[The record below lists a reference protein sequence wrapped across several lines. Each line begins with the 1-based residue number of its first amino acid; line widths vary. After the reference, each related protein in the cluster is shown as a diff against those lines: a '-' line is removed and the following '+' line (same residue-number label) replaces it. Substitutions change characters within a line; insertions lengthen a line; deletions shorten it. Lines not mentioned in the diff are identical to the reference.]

1 MRVARV
7 ARAVR
12 AGHSKCRPLRSVTD
26 RGKQTLTAP
35 TDLDQAGA
43 PEAGCL
49 QRESVLE
56 ATPSKASLGP
66 SAGLGRAGR
75 PGHAPGLGFRQRRRA
90 GQVGQLLEG
99 QEGQLEAAAAA
110 MAWTL
115 GQPLKRGKMTA
126 VSSTPV
132 MNEKSIDIRHRLTRE
147 TAPVSG
153 RPARPERLRGRG
165 WPRLWAAGGTT
176 RRCTRP
182 PERRL
187 AAKPVPPH
195 LDKRLVAA
203 ACAVGSA
210 GPRAGHPTHARAGS
224 PCRPSTCGGTGR
236 LSQPF
241 PRHALA
247 AFSSD
252 RTRTHLC
259 GTEDRSH
266 TEMVRFTRPG
276 LSPRR
281 VTGGLLDARE
291 VPPQQPLKANTTH
304 YGGERGRE
312 RKREHNS
319 LPVWRS
325 GSVAASPLQGTTTFR
340 QLSALSCRARG
351 RSASRPA
358 HDARA
363 DGGV

>member
-12 AGHSKCRPLRSVTD
+12 VGHSKCRPLRPQVSHRPWKANTHGGL
-26 RGKQTLTAP
+26 RP
-35 TDLDQAGA
+35 TSARLALRRPVA
-43 PEAGCL
+43 FSARSCSRRPRA
-49 QRESVLE
+49 R
-56 ATPSKASLGP
+56 PAS
-66 SAGLGRAGR
+66 ANRLGRAGR
-75 PGHAPGLGFRQRRRA
+75 PGHAPGLGFRQWRRA

-165 WPRLWAAGGTT
+165 WPNLWAAGGTT

-266 TEMVRFTRPG
+266 TEMVRFCSSRPVTPPAAQLG
-276 LSPRR
+276 YWTPR
-281 VTGGLLDARE
+281 
-291 VPPQQPLKANTTH
+291 VPAQEAWKANTTH
-304 YGGERGRE
+304 SMWHRGSE
-312 RKREHNS
+312 
-319 LPVWRS
+319 
-325 GSVAASPLQGTTTFR
+325 A
-340 QLSALSCRARG
+340 
-351 RSASRPA
+351 
-358 HDARA
+358 
-363 DGGV
+363 

>member
-1 MRVARV
+1 MQAIVSVARP
-7 ARAVR
+7 
-12 AGHSKCRPLRSVTD
+12 GLRSVTD
-26 RGKQTLTAP
+26 RGKQTLQGGLAP
-35 TDLDQAGA
+35 LALRRPVA
-43 PEAGCL
+43 FSARSCSRRPRA
-49 QRESVLE
+49 R
-56 ATPSKASLGP
+56 PASSIGRLGP
-66 SAGLGRAGR
+66 RWPPR
-75 PGHAPGLGFRQRRRA
+75 PCTGLGFRQRRRA

-276 LSPRR
+276 LSPPRSNR
-281 VTGGLLDARE
+281 VVTGRE
-291 VPPQQPLKANTTH
+291 GSCGPQHPWKANTTH
-304 YGGERGRE
+304 
-312 RKREHNS
+312 
-319 LPVWRS
+319 
-325 GSVAASPLQGTTTFR
+325 
-340 QLSALSCRARG
+340 
-351 RSASRPA
+351 SR
-358 HDARA
+358 
-363 DGGV
+363 